1 MSAKTRILVPG
12 TIREQVLDRLKD
24 AFDVVRIERLTHHIA
39 LISEGLDEMR
49 KGQDELRASMK
60 QLADALTRLTLV
72 EERQSSTS
80 SAIERLAGSIE
91 KLDERLRKLE
101 ISEPMQ
107 AKATEWVQSAVW
119 AAAAAAV
126 MFIAAKAGL
135 I

>member
-1 MSAKTRILVPG
+1 MKDD
-12 TIREQVLDRLKD
+12 LDDLTHAHND
-24 AFDVVRIERLTHHIA
+24 TVRIERLTHHIA
-39 LISEGLDEMR
+39 RIREGLDEVR

-91 KLDERLRKLE
+91 KQDERLRKLE
-101 ISEPMQ
+101 ISEPLQ
-107 AKATEWVQSAVW
+107 ARSSEWTMNAVW

-126 MFIAAKAGL
+126 MFIAGKAGL
-135 I
+135 F